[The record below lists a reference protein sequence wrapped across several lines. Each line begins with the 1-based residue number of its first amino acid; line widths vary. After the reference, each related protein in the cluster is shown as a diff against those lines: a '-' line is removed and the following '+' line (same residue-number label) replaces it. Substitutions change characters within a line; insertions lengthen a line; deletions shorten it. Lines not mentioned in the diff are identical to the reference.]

1 MKGIRKSSELRQK
14 EHVDSKLIPV
24 EYDGTQETCPY
35 KVGDLYDGREVISL
49 GFTQNVY
56 GNYYHIIV
64 ERDRTNLRT
73 KFQFDSK
80 HDLKFSKPVE
90 RMSGNPQDMEK
101 QLRKYLPD
109 GLAQDTAE

>member
-1 MKGIRKSSELRQK
+1 MVRKSSEFRQK
-14 EHVDSKLIPV
+14 EHVDSRQLYVPFK
-24 EYDGTQETCPY
+24 GTIETCPY
-35 KVGDLYDGREVISL
+35 KVGDLYDGREIIAL
-49 GFTQNVY
+49 GFTENVY
-56 GNYYHIIV
+56 GHYYHIIV
-64 ERDRTNLRT
+64 ERDRTHLRT

-109 GLAQDTAE
+109 GLAQDTAD